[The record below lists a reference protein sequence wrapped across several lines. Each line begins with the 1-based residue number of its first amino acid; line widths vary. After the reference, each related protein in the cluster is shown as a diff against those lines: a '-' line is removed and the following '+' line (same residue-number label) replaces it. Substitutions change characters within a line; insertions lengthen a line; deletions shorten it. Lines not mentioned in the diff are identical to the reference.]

1 MGVNYKELK
10 KGGFMRQKQ
19 PDYFS
24 MRLKCVGGHFT
35 AAQLGTIQTVATEF
49 GKGCVHLTSRQGTA
63 AYNRQSAEDLEKI
76 FGGRKPG
83 FGLRFRQAWRQFRRR
98 S

>member
-24 MRLKCVGGHFT
+24 MHFT